1 MEKATNRNE
10 IAAVHTQSQELLRT
24 ACQKHGRRIAYPDLS
39 LRRMQMHAGA
49 PSHLMDTQSP
59 SCGSRAATS
68 SASVAVAVLIGPEVL
83 PPLSSALATLYF
95 VRLRSWMYVSP
106 SS

>member
-10 IAAVHTQSQELLRT
+10 IAAAHTQSRVTQERVPET
-24 ACQKHGRRIAYPDLS
+24 WAERVTYPDLS
-39 LRRMQMHAGA
+39 LRRMQMQAGA
-49 PSHLMDTQSP
+49 PAHLMDTQSP
-59 SCGSRAATS
+59 SCGSKAATS
-68 SASVAVAVLIGPEVL
+68 SASVAVAVSVGPEVL
-83 PPLSSALATLYF
+83 PPSSPALATLYF